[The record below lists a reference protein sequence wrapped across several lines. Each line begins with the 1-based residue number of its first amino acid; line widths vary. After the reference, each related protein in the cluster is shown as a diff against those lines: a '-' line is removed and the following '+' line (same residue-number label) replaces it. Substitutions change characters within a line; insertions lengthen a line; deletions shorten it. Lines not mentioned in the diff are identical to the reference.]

1 MKIKICG
8 LTRPEDIICVNRLRP
23 DYIGFVFWPKSRRF
37 LGRAQAARLKALLSP
52 AVQAVGVFVDMPV
65 EEVAGLL
72 ADGII
77 DLAQLHGEESE
88 EDIRYLQEV
97 TGRPVI
103 KAVRVRSRY
112 DVEAWLDSAADY
124 LLFDSGMGSGRTF
137 DWSLLEGVTRPY
149 FLAGG
154 LGLDNLEQVL
164 VRVGPYGV
172 DLSSSLE
179 TEGHKDPEKIRRVME
194 LVCG

>member
-1 MKIKICG
+1 M
-8 LTRPEDIICVNRLRP
+8 
-23 DYIGFVFWPKSRRF
+23 
-37 LGRAQAARLKALLSP
+37 
-52 AVQAVGVFVDMPV
+52 DMPV

-124 LLFDSGMGSGRTF
+124 LLFDSGTGSGRTF
-137 DWSLLEGVTRPY
+137 DWNLLEGVTRPY

-164 VRVGPYGV
+164 ARVGPYGV

>member
-1 MKIKICG
+1 M
-8 LTRPEDIICVNRLRP
+8 NRLRP

-124 LLFDSGMGSGRTF
+124 LLFDSGTGSGRTF
-137 DWSLLEGVTRPY
+137 DWNLLEGVTRPY

-164 VRVGPYGV
+164 ARVGPYGV

>member
-1 MKIKICG
+1 M
-8 LTRPEDIICVNRLRP
+8 
-23 DYIGFVFWPKSRRF
+23 
-37 LGRAQAARLKALLSP
+37 
-52 AVQAVGVFVDMPV
+52 DMPV

-72 ADGII
+72 RDGII
-77 DLAQLHGEESE
+77 DLAQLHGGESE